1 MRNRLKSFIDANIET
16 IGGQV
21 QFAFVSNVVTVYNGQ
36 GTNIPDQQKFYVYD
50 PNTQLALKET
60 FDIEGLGTIV
70 FTLITFTN
78 RKALYEIKFEK

>member
-16 IGGQV
+16 IGGKV
-21 QFAFVSNVVTVYNGQ
+21 QFAFVSNVTSHGV
-36 GTNIPDQQKFYVYD
+36 NIPDQQMFYVND
-50 PNTQLALKET
+50 QNTQLSLKET

>member
-16 IGGQV
+16 IGGKV

-36 GTNIPDQQKFYVYD
+36 GTNIPDQQMFYVND
-50 PNTQLALKET
+50 QNTQLSLKET

>member
-16 IGGQV
+16 IGGKV
-21 QFAFVSNVVTVYNGQ
+21 QFAFVSNVFNSQ
-36 GTNIPDQQKFYVYD
+36 GTNIPDQQKFFVSD
-50 PNTQLALKET
+50 PNTQLSLKET

>member
-16 IGGQV
+16 IGGKV

-36 GTNIPDQQKFYVYD
+36 GTNIPDQQKFCVND
-50 PNTQLALKET
+50 PNTQLSLKET
-60 FDIEGLGTIV
+60 FDIEGFGTIV

-78 RKALYEIKFEK
+78 GKALYEIKFEK

>member
-16 IGGQV
+16 IGGKV
-21 QFAFVSNVVTVYNGQ
+21 QFAFISNVVTHGV
-36 GTNIPDQQKFYVYD
+36 NIPDQQMFYVND
-50 PNTQLALKET
+50 QNTQLSLKET

-78 RKALYEIKFEK
+78 SKALYEIKFEK